1 MTFLLERLAEHFH
14 AQWAKP
20 LAPEAARQGQWLTL
34 DLIGVAI
41 AGVKMRFPTVMRELI
56 AAQSG
61 AAQASLIGHPEP
73 VPAAQAALGNGVAGH
88 ALDMD
93 DGYRYGGVHIGVSAI
108 PAALAFAQARGRGGQ
123 DYLKAITASYELV
136 SRLARAMNPSHLQR
150 GFHTTGTL
158 GPLGA
163 ALACGLLAGLPPPA
177 LANAL
182 GLAALQSAGL
192 LEVLH
197 DGAMAKP
204 LHPGKAAQAGV
215 LAAQLAERGA
225 LGPRSALEGPKGM
238 FHAMADGVNTDALFD
253 GLGKQPPLILDQ
265 YIKLHAA
272 CRHIHPSIDALLS
285 LMQTHGLKAQDIR
298 AVQVSTY
305 PVAVDFCGS
314 PNLPATAEGAKF
326 SIALS
331 LALAARHGDVAE
343 HRYTEAEVTDAAL
356 RRWAGQVSSQAGARW
371 AEAYPRE
378 RGATVAITDASGRRL
393 EEVRALAKGE
403 PECPASEQD
412 LLAKFRQ
419 NAQGQPAE
427 LRQALE
433 AAVMGLEQGAA
444 SSVASLLGRVAAA

>member
-1 MTFLLERLAEHFH
+1 MSFLLERLAGHFH
-14 AQWAKP
+14 AEWAKP
-20 LAPEAARQGQWLTL
+20 LAPEVAQQGQWLTL

-41 AGVKMRFPTVMRELI
+41 AGVKMSFPTAMRELI
-56 AAQSG
+56 AAQGG
-61 AAQASLIGHPEP
+61 APQASLIGYPER
-73 VPAAQAALGNGVAGH
+73 VPATQAALGNGVAGH

-108 PAALAFAQARGRGGQ
+108 PAALAFAQMRGCGGKE
-123 DYLKAITASYELV
+123 YLKAISASYELV

-163 ALACGLLAGLPPPA
+163 ALACGLLAGLSPAA

-182 GLAALQSAGL
+182 GMAALQSAGL

-215 LAAQLAERGA
+215 LAVELAERGA

-238 FHAMADGVNTDALFD
+238 FHAMADGVDIEALFE

-265 YIKLHAA
+265 YVKLHAA

-298 AVQVSTY
+298 AVQVSSY

-314 PNLPATAEGAKF
+314 ADLPTTAEGAKF

-331 LALAARHGDVAE
+331 LALAARYGDAAE
-343 HRYTEAEVTDAAL
+343 HRYTEANIADAAL
-356 RRWAGQVSSQAGARW
+356 RRWAAQVSSQAGARW
-371 AEAYPRE
+371 ADAYPRE
-378 RGATVAITDASGRRL
+378 RGATLVITDASGRRF
-393 EEVRALAKGE
+393 EETRALAKGE
-403 PECPASEQD
+403 PECPASKED

-419 NAQGQPAE
+419 NAQAQPAK
-427 LRQALE
+427 LREAVE
-433 AAVMGLEQGAA
+433 AAVMNLNQGSV
-444 SSVASLLGRVAAA
+444 SSLTDLLGQVVAA